1 MSLIQGGFCLTG
13 VERSEAVAKAADVVV
28 MVISAS
34 DGWTS
39 ADAIIFERIWGTE
52 GILRQRKE
60 QAGGVL
66 AGPMAP
72 ATEVASVTNVGGL
85 VLLSLVKHSRIIF
98 GRSLCYGR
106 DYLNLREI

>member
-1 MSLIQGGFCLTG
+1 
-13 VERSEAVAKAADVVV
+13 

-72 ATEVASVTNVGGL
+72 PTEVASVTNVGGL
-85 VLLSLVKHSRIIF
+85 VSLSCFIPLVNIAGLCFDVVFVMDEII
-98 GRSLCYGR
+98 
-106 DYLNLREI
+106 

>member
-1 MSLIQGGFCLTG
+1 
-13 VERSEAVAKAADVVV
+13 

-39 ADAIIFERIWGTE
+39 ADAIIFERIWGPE

-72 ATEVASVTNVGGL
+72 PTEVASVTNVGGL
-85 VLLSLVKHSRIIF
+85 ILLSCFISLVNIPELYPDVICVMDMII
-98 GRSLCYGR
+98 
-106 DYLNLREI
+106 

>member
-1 MSLIQGGFCLTG
+1 LFGYAVTFHSWKFCFTG

-39 ADAIIFERIWGTE
+39 ADAIIFERIWGTT
-52 GILRQRKE
+52 GILQQRKE
-60 QAGGVL
+60 QSGGVL

-85 VLLSLVKHSRIIF
+85 VLLACFIPLYYNSRVKF
-98 GRSLCYGR
+98 
-106 DYLNLREI
+106 